1 MRSYERVRDQP
12 GDLEMVHNEVMS
24 PLSGAT
30 SSSLSSSSSSSSLEA
45 AAAAA
50 VAVAVA
56 VADGSDFDSEELMVE
71 SKLPTTNSL
80 GDAT

>member
-24 PLSGAT
+24 PLSGT
-30 SSSLSSSSSSSSLEA
+30 TSSSSSSSSLEA
-45 AAAAA
+45 AA
-50 VAVAVA
+50 VE
-56 VADGSDFDSEELMVE
+56 DGSNLDSEELVIE

-80 GDAT
+80 GEAT

>member
-30 SSSLSSSSSSSSLEA
+30 SSSLSSSSLE
-45 AAAAA
+45 AAA
-50 VAVAVA
+50 VAVA
-56 VADGSDFDSEELMVE
+56 DSSDFDSEELMVE

>member
-24 PLSGAT
+24 PLSGT
-30 SSSLSSSSSSSSLEA
+30 TSSSSSSSLEA
-45 AAAAA
+45 AA
-50 VAVAVA
+50 VE
-56 VADGSDFDSEELMVE
+56 DGSNLDSEELVIE

-80 GDAT
+80 GEAT